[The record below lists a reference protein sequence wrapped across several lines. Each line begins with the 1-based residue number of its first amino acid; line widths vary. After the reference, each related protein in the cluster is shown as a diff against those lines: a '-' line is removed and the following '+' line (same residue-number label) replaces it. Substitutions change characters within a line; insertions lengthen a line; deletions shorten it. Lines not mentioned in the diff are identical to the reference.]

1 MTDQIKIN
9 VNGSEINSE
18 PDQLIIEACED
29 SGIHIPRFCWH
40 KRMDPVGMCRMCL
53 VEIETPRGKALVPSC
68 TTKVSEDLVVDT
80 ESDVVK
86 KAQEGVLEFLLI
98 NHPLDCPVCDKAGEC
113 PLQDQTMAYGP
124 GESRFVEDKRHFEK
138 PIPIS
143 EIILLDRERCI
154 LCARCTRFSDEISGD
169 PLIEFIQRGNK
180 TQVNTFPDEPFRS
193 YFSGNTVQIC
203 PVGALTSSSYR
214 FKARPWD
221 LKKVSSTSNC
231 SSVGCSVELNVSQ
244 NKMLRI
250 LGEDNEYTNQG
261 WLSDKGRYNFEYLH
275 SEKRIQSPLL
285 VDNPSKELS
294 VNESM
299 EIIGDQILTDIDTNI
314 SFIVGHNST
323 NEEYFALN
331 SFINSLNENKK
342 ETSIQDLNVYISD
355 DYLHEGYFD
364 DSYSLGQIKDLDSA
378 DTIILWSQDIKDNL
392 PTLYLRIKQAVKN
405 GKKLIIFGH
414 TNTAMKNLS
423 EEYFGEEVVSKNF
436 EFNIEISDIPNLSR
450 LINGKEVLAIVGKSS
465 PIQNM
470 EPVSK
475 LINHLNENSNLKI
488 LNCFAKGNTF
498 GAFQN
503 FDLVKGM
510 NDFVDEFDSS
520 RRNLIFIIGS
530 NPVNNSVYSQKIKN
544 HLISADYVVAL
555 DLFKNETTELA
566 DIILPTTSFTEK
578 EGTFTNLEMRTLMQ
592 NKILPAPGS
601 SLNEWEYWA
610 MLLGKVGLEQSYD
623 SEIQLNSLLCEGY
636 TNKDNLPS
644 FDNLN
649 KPSNLDGIMNS
660 KPIKIE
666 TKNNRLENLEILF
679 VHRLYGDTSSQINS
693 PSISMLGSE
702 RFIEMNSATFYG
714 SYMLISNVVTLSQD
728 DNSIQVN
735 VNINDSLP
743 DNLLVIPINR
753 RGFQNLDPEKK
764 VELEVAR
771 SREQVSVSGA
781 DSCIN

>member
-9 VNGSEINSE
+9 VNGSEISSK

-231 SSVGCSVELNVSQ
+231 SSVGDSVELNVSQ

-250 LGEDNEYTNQG
+250 LGEDNEFTNQG

-275 SEKRIQSPLL
+275 SDKRIETPIL
-285 VDNPSKELS
+285 VKNSNKELTINETMELISNEILTSDNP
-294 VNESM
+294 
-299 EIIGDQILTDIDTNI
+299 NI

-323 NEEYFALN
+323 NEEYYALN
-331 SFINSLNENKK
+331 KFAENLNKVENEN
-342 ETSIQDLNVYISD
+342 TVSNVNFYLSD
-355 DYLHEGYFD
+355 DYLYNGFFND
-364 DSYSLGQIKDLDSA
+364 DYSLGEIKDLDSA
-378 DTIILWSQDIKDNL
+378 DTIILWAQDIKDNL
-392 PTLYLRIKQAVKN
+392 PTLYLRIKQAVRN
-405 GKKLIIFGH
+405 GKKLLIFGH
-414 TNTAMKNLS
+414 TNTAIKQLS
-423 EEYFGEEVVSKNF
+423 EEYYGENIVTNNF
-436 EFNIEISDIPNLSR
+436 EFNVEISDIPNLSKY
-450 LINGKEVLAIVGKSS
+450 IDGKDVLAIVGKAS
-465 PIQNM
+465 PLQNVN
-470 EPVSK
+470 PIFQLVK
-475 LINHLNENSNLKI
+475 HLDQNSNLKI
-488 LNCFAKGNTF
+488 LNCFSKGNTL
-498 GAFQN
+498 GALQN
-503 FDLVKGM
+503 LDIVKGL
-510 NDFVDEFDSS
+510 NEFITEFDSS
-520 RRNLIFIIGS
+520 KKNIVFTVGS
-530 NPVNNSVYSQKIKN
+530 NPVNNSIYSLKIKET
-544 HLISADYVVAL
+544 LIDADFVVSL
-555 DLFKNETTELA
+555 DLFKNETTELS
-566 DIILPTTSFTEK
+566 DIILPTTTFGEK

-592 NKILPAPGS
+592 NKILPTPGS
-601 SLNEWEYWA
+601 ALNEWEYWLILSNK
-610 MLLGKVGLEQSYD
+610 MKLFESYGT
-623 SEIQLNSLLCEGY
+623 EAELNSMLC
-636 TNKDNLPS
+636 KDYIDNDNIPS

-649 KPSNLDGIMNS
+649 KPSNLDGILNS
-660 KPIKIE
+660 KTINIE
-666 TKNNRLENLEILF
+666 VENVDSTNLEILF
-679 VHRLYGDTSSQINS
+679 VHRLYGDSSSQINS

-702 RFIEMNSATFYG
+702 RFIEMNSATYFG
-714 SYMLISNVVTLSQD
+714 SYMLNSDVVTLIQEN
-728 DNSIQVN
+728 NSIQVN
-735 VNINDSLP
+735 VNINENLP
-743 DNLLVIPINR
+743 DNLLVVPINR
-753 RGFQNLDPEKK
+753 RGFQDLNPEKK
-764 VELEVAR
+764 VELEAAKN
-771 SREQVSVSGA
+771 REQLSVT
-781 DSCIN
+781 

>member
-9 VNGSEINSE
+9 VNGSEISSK

-231 SSVGCSVELNVSQ
+231 SSVGDSVELNVSQ

-250 LGEDNEYTNQG
+250 LGEDNEFTNQG

-275 SEKRIQSPLL
+275 SDKRIETPLL
-285 VDNPSKELS
+285 VKNSNKELTINETMELISNEILTSDNP
-294 VNESM
+294 
-299 EIIGDQILTDIDTNI
+299 NI

-323 NEEYFALN
+323 NEEYYALN
-331 SFINSLNENKK
+331 KFAENLNKVENEN
-342 ETSIQDLNVYISD
+342 TVSNINFYLSD
-355 DYLHEGYFD
+355 DYLYNGFFND
-364 DSYSLGQIKDLDSA
+364 DYSLGEIKDLDSA
-378 DTIILWSQDIKDNL
+378 DTIILWAQDIKDNL
-392 PTLYLRIKQAVKN
+392 PTLYLRIKQAVRN
-405 GKKLIIFGH
+405 GKKLLIFGH
-414 TNTAMKNLS
+414 TNTAIKELS
-423 EEYFGEEVVSKNF
+423 EEYYGENIVTNNF
-436 EFNIEISDIPNLSR
+436 EFNVDLSDIPNLSKY
-450 LINGKEVLAIVGKSS
+450 IDGKDVLAIVGKAS
-465 PIQNM
+465 PLQNVN
-470 EPVSK
+470 PIFQLVK
-475 LINHLNENSNLKI
+475 HLDQNSNLKI
-488 LNCFAKGNTF
+488 LNCFSKGNTL
-498 GAFQN
+498 GALQN
-503 FDLVKGM
+503 LDIVKGL
-510 NDFVDEFDSS
+510 NEFVTEFDSS
-520 RRNLIFIIGS
+520 KKNIVFTVGS
-530 NPVNNSVYSQKIKN
+530 NPVNNSIYSHKIKEA
-544 HLISADYVVAL
+544 LIDSDFVVSL
-555 DLFKNETTELA
+555 DLFKNETTELS
-566 DIILPTTSFTEK
+566 DIILPTTTFGEK

-592 NKILPAPGS
+592 NKILPTPGS
-601 SLNEWEYWA
+601 ALNEWEYWLILSNK
-610 MLLGKVGLEQSYD
+610 MNLLESYGT
-623 SEIQLNSLLCEGY
+623 EAELNSMLC
-636 TNKDNLPS
+636 KDYIDNDNIPS

-649 KPSNLDGIMNS
+649 KPSNLDGILNS
-660 KPIKIE
+660 KTINIE
-666 TKNNRLENLEILF
+666 VKNVDSTNLEILF
-679 VHRLYGDTSSQINS
+679 VHRLYGDSSSQINS

-702 RFIEMNSATFYG
+702 RFIEMNSATYFG
-714 SYMLISNVVTLSQD
+714 SYMLNSDVVTLIQEN
-728 DNSIQVN
+728 NSIQVN
-735 VNINDSLP
+735 VNINENLP
-743 DNLLVIPINR
+743 DNLLVVPINR
-753 RGFQNLDPEKK
+753 RGFQDLNPEKK
-764 VELEVAR
+764 VELEAAK
-771 SREQVSVSGA
+771 SREQLSVT
-781 DSCIN
+781 

>member
-9 VNGSEINSE
+9 VNGSEISSK

-231 SSVGCSVELNVSQ
+231 SSVGDSVELNVSQ

-250 LGEDNEYTNQG
+250 LGEDNEFTNQG

-275 SEKRIQSPLL
+275 SDKRIETPLL
-285 VDNPSKELS
+285 VKNSNKELTINETMELISNEILTSDNP
-294 VNESM
+294 
-299 EIIGDQILTDIDTNI
+299 NI

-323 NEEYFALN
+323 NEEYYALN
-331 SFINSLNENKK
+331 KFAENLNKVENEN
-342 ETSIQDLNVYISD
+342 TVSNINFYLSD
-355 DYLHEGYFD
+355 DYLYNGFFND
-364 DSYSLGQIKDLDSA
+364 DYSLGEIKDLDSA
-378 DTIILWSQDIKDNL
+378 DTIILWAQDIKDNL
-392 PTLYLRIKQAVKN
+392 PTLYLRIKQAVRN
-405 GKKLIIFGH
+405 GKKLLIFGH
-414 TNTAMKNLS
+414 TNTAIKQLS
-423 EEYFGEEVVSKNF
+423 EEYYGENIVTNNF
-436 EFNIEISDIPNLSR
+436 EFNVEISDIPNLSKY
-450 LINGKEVLAIVGKSS
+450 IDGKDVLAIVGKAS
-465 PIQNM
+465 PLQNVN
-470 EPVSK
+470 PIFQLVK
-475 LINHLNENSNLKI
+475 HLDQNSNLKI
-488 LNCFAKGNTF
+488 LNCFSKGNTL
-498 GAFQN
+498 GALQN
-503 FDLVKGM
+503 LDIVKGL
-510 NDFVDEFDSS
+510 NEFVTEFESS
-520 RRNLIFIIGS
+520 KKNIIFTVGS
-530 NPVNNSVYSQKIKN
+530 NPVNNSIYSHKIKEA
-544 HLISADYVVAL
+544 LIDSDFVVSL
-555 DLFKNETTELA
+555 DLFKNETTELS
-566 DIILPTTSFTEK
+566 DIILPTTTFGEK

-592 NKILPAPGS
+592 NKILPTPGS
-601 SLNEWEYWA
+601 ALNEWEYWLILSNK
-610 MLLGKVGLEQSYD
+610 MNLLESYGT
-623 SEIQLNSLLCEGY
+623 EAELNSMLC
-636 TNKDNLPS
+636 KDYIDNGNIPS

-649 KPSNLDGIMNS
+649 KPSNLDGILNS
-660 KPIKIE
+660 KTINIE
-666 TKNNRLENLEILF
+666 VENIDSTNLEILF
-679 VHRLYGDTSSQINS
+679 VHRLYGDSSSQINS

-702 RFIEMNSATFYG
+702 RFIEMNSATYFG
-714 SYMLISNVVTLSQD
+714 SYMLNSDVVTLIQEN
-728 DNSIQVN
+728 NSIQVN
-735 VNINDSLP
+735 VNINENLP
-743 DNLLVIPINR
+743 DNLLVVPINR
-753 RGFQNLDPEKK
+753 RGFQDLNPEKK
-764 VELEVAR
+764 VELEAAK
-771 SREQVSVSGA
+771 SREQLSVT
-781 DSCIN
+781 

>member
-9 VNGSEINSE
+9 VNGSEISSK

-231 SSVGCSVELNVSQ
+231 SSVGDSVELNVSQ

-250 LGEDNEYTNQG
+250 LGEDNEFTNQG

-275 SEKRIQSPLL
+275 SDKRIETPLL
-285 VDNPSKELS
+285 VKNSNKELTINETMELISNEILTSDNP
-294 VNESM
+294 
-299 EIIGDQILTDIDTNI
+299 NI

-323 NEEYFALN
+323 NEEYYALN
-331 SFINSLNENKK
+331 KFAENLNKVENEN
-342 ETSIQDLNVYISD
+342 TVSNINFYLSD
-355 DYLHEGYFD
+355 DYLYNGFFND
-364 DSYSLGQIKDLDSA
+364 DYSLGEIKDLDSA
-378 DTIILWSQDIKDNL
+378 DTIILWAQDIKDNL
-392 PTLYLRIKQAVKN
+392 PTLYLRIKQAVRN
-405 GKKLIIFGH
+405 GKKLLIFGH
-414 TNTAMKNLS
+414 TNTAIKELS
-423 EEYFGEEVVSKNF
+423 EEYYGENIVTNNF
-436 EFNIEISDIPNLSR
+436 EFNVDLSDIPNLSKY
-450 LINGKEVLAIVGKSS
+450 IDGKDVLAIVGKAS
-465 PIQNM
+465 PLQNVN
-470 EPVSK
+470 PIFQLVK
-475 LINHLNENSNLKI
+475 HLDQNSNLKI
-488 LNCFAKGNTF
+488 LNCFSKGNTL
-498 GAFQN
+498 GALQN
-503 FDLVKGM
+503 LDIVKGL
-510 NDFVDEFDSS
+510 NEFVTEFDSS
-520 RRNLIFIIGS
+520 KKNIVFTVGS
-530 NPVNNSVYSQKIKN
+530 NPVNNSIYSHKIKEA
-544 HLISADYVVAL
+544 LIDSDFVVSL
-555 DLFKNETTELA
+555 DLFKNETTELS
-566 DIILPTTSFTEK
+566 DIILPTTTFGEK

-592 NKILPAPGS
+592 NKILPTPGS
-601 SLNEWEYWA
+601 ALNEWEYWLILSNK
-610 MLLGKVGLEQSYD
+610 MNLLESYGT
-623 SEIQLNSLLCEGY
+623 EAELNSMLC
-636 TNKDNLPS
+636 KDYIDNANIPS

-649 KPSNLDGIMNS
+649 KPSNLDGILNS
-660 KPIKIE
+660 KTINIE
-666 TKNNRLENLEILF
+666 VENIDSTNLEILF
-679 VHRLYGDTSSQINS
+679 VHRLYGDSSSQINS

-702 RFIEMNSATFYG
+702 RFIEMNSATYFG
-714 SYMLISNVVTLSQD
+714 SYMLNSDVVTLIQEN
-728 DNSIQVN
+728 NSIQVN
-735 VNINDSLP
+735 VNINENLP

-753 RGFQNLDPEKK
+753 RGFQDLNPEKK
-764 VELEVAR
+764 VELEAAK
-771 SREQVSVSGA
+771 SREQLSVT
-781 DSCIN
+781 

>member
-9 VNGSEINSE
+9 VNGSEISSK

-231 SSVGCSVELNVSQ
+231 SSVGDSVELNVSQ

-250 LGEDNEYTNQG
+250 LGEDNEFTNQG

-275 SEKRIQSPLL
+275 SDKRIETPLL
-285 VDNPSKELS
+285 VKNSNKELTINETMELISNEILTSDNP
-294 VNESM
+294 
-299 EIIGDQILTDIDTNI
+299 NI

-323 NEEYFALN
+323 NEEYYALN
-331 SFINSLNENKK
+331 KFAENLNKVENEN
-342 ETSIQDLNVYISD
+342 TVSNINFYLSD
-355 DYLHEGYFD
+355 DYLYNGFFND
-364 DSYSLGQIKDLDSA
+364 DYSLGEIKDLDSA
-378 DTIILWSQDIKDNL
+378 DTIILWAQDIKDNL
-392 PTLYLRIKQAVKN
+392 PTLYLRIKQAVRN
-405 GKKLIIFGH
+405 GKKLLIFGH
-414 TNTAMKNLS
+414 TNTAIKQLS
-423 EEYFGEEVVSKNF
+423 EEYYGENIVTNNF
-436 EFNIEISDIPNLSR
+436 EFNVEISDIPNLSKY
-450 LINGKEVLAIVGKSS
+450 IDGKDVLAIVGKAS
-465 PIQNM
+465 PLQNVN
-470 EPVSK
+470 PIFQLVK
-475 LINHLNENSNLKI
+475 HLDQNSNLKI
-488 LNCFAKGNTF
+488 LNCFSKGNTL
-498 GAFQN
+498 GALQN
-503 FDLVKGM
+503 LDIVKGL
-510 NDFVDEFDSS
+510 NEFVTEFDSS
-520 RRNLIFIIGS
+520 KKNIVFTVGS
-530 NPVNNSVYSQKIKN
+530 NPVNNSIYSHKIKEA
-544 HLISADYVVAL
+544 LIDSDFVVSL
-555 DLFKNETTELA
+555 DLFKNETTELS
-566 DIILPTTSFTEK
+566 DIILPTTTFGEK

-592 NKILPAPGS
+592 NKILPTPGS
-601 SLNEWEYWA
+601 ALNEWEYWLILSNK
-610 MLLGKVGLEQSYD
+610 MNLLESYGT
-623 SEIQLNSLLCEGY
+623 EAELNSMLC
-636 TNKDNLPS
+636 KDYIDNGNIPS

-649 KPSNLDGIMNS
+649 KPSNLDGILNS
-660 KPIKIE
+660 KTINIE
-666 TKNNRLENLEILF
+666 VENIDSTNLEILF
-679 VHRLYGDTSSQINS
+679 VHRLYGDSSSQINS

-702 RFIEMNSATFYG
+702 RFIEMNSATYFG
-714 SYMLISNVVTLSQD
+714 SYMLNSDVVTLIQD
-728 DNSIQVN
+728 NNSIQVN
-735 VNINDSLP
+735 VNINENLP
-743 DNLLVIPINR
+743 DNLLVVPINR
-753 RGFQNLDPEKK
+753 RGFQDLNPEKK
-764 VELEVAR
+764 VELEAAK
-771 SREQVSVSGA
+771 SREQLSVT
-781 DSCIN
+781 

>member
-9 VNGSEINSE
+9 VNGSEISSK

-53 VEIETPRGKALVPSC
+53 VEVETPRGKALVPSC

-231 SSVGCSVELNVSQ
+231 SSVGDSVELNVSQ

-250 LGEDNEYTNQG
+250 LGEDNEFTNQG

-275 SEKRIQSPLL
+275 SDKRIETPIL
-285 VDNPSKELS
+285 VKNSNKELTINETMELISNEILTSDNP
-294 VNESM
+294 
-299 EIIGDQILTDIDTNI
+299 NI

-323 NEEYFALN
+323 NEEYYALN
-331 SFINSLNENKK
+331 KFAENLNKVENEN
-342 ETSIQDLNVYISD
+342 TVSNINFYLSD
-355 DYLHEGYFD
+355 DYLYNGFFND
-364 DSYSLGQIKDLDSA
+364 DYSLGEIKDLDSA
-378 DTIILWSQDIKDNL
+378 DTIILWAQDIKDNL
-392 PTLYLRIKQAVKN
+392 PTLYLRIKQAVRN
-405 GKKLIIFGH
+405 GKKLLIFGH
-414 TNTAMKNLS
+414 TNTAIKQLS
-423 EEYFGEEVVSKNF
+423 EEYYGENIVTNNF
-436 EFNIEISDIPNLSR
+436 EFNVEISDIPNLSKY
-450 LINGKEVLAIVGKSS
+450 IDGKDVLAIVGKAS
-465 PIQNM
+465 PLQNVN
-470 EPVSK
+470 PIFQLVK
-475 LINHLNENSNLKI
+475 HLDQNSNLKI
-488 LNCFAKGNTF
+488 LNCFSKGNTL
-498 GAFQN
+498 GALQN
-503 FDLVKGM
+503 LDIVKGL
-510 NDFVDEFDSS
+510 NEFVTEFESS
-520 RRNLIFIIGS
+520 KKNIVFTVGS
-530 NPVNNSVYSQKIKN
+530 NPVNNSIYSHKIKEA
-544 HLISADYVVAL
+544 LIDADFVVSL
-555 DLFKNETTELA
+555 DLFKNETTELS
-566 DIILPTTSFTEK
+566 DIILPTTTFGEK

-592 NKILPAPGS
+592 NKILPTPGS
-601 SLNEWEYWA
+601 ALNEWEYWLILSNK
-610 MLLGKVGLEQSYD
+610 MNLLESYGT
-623 SEIQLNSLLCEGY
+623 EAELNSMLC
-636 TNKDNLPS
+636 KDYIDNGNIPS

-649 KPSNLDGIMNS
+649 KPSNLDGILNS
-660 KPIKIE
+660 KTINIE
-666 TKNNRLENLEILF
+666 VENVDSTNLEILF
-679 VHRLYGDTSSQINS
+679 VHRLYGDSSSQINS

-702 RFIEMNSATFYG
+702 RFIEMNSATYFG
-714 SYMLISNVVTLSQD
+714 SYMLNSDVVTLIQEN
-728 DNSIQVN
+728 NSIQVN
-735 VNINDSLP
+735 VNINENLP
-743 DNLLVIPINR
+743 DNLLVVPINR
-753 RGFQNLDPEKK
+753 RGFQDLNPEKK
-764 VELEVAR
+764 VELEAAKN
-771 SREQVSVSGA
+771 REQLSVT
-781 DSCIN
+781 

>member
-9 VNGSEINSE
+9 VNGSEISSK

-231 SSVGCSVELNVSQ
+231 SSVGDSVELNVSQ

-250 LGEDNEYTNQG
+250 LGEDNEFTNQG

-275 SEKRIQSPLL
+275 SDKRIETPLL
-285 VDNPSKELS
+285 VKNSDKELTINETMELISNEILTSDNP
-294 VNESM
+294 
-299 EIIGDQILTDIDTNI
+299 NI

-323 NEEYFALN
+323 NEEYYALN
-331 SFINSLNENKK
+331 KFAENLNKVENEN
-342 ETSIQDLNVYISD
+342 TVSNINFYLSD
-355 DYLHEGYFD
+355 DYLYNGFFND
-364 DSYSLGQIKDLDSA
+364 DYSLGEIKDLDSA
-378 DTIILWSQDIKDNL
+378 DTIILWAQDIKDNL
-392 PTLYLRIKQAVKN
+392 PTLYLRIKQAVRN
-405 GKKLIIFGH
+405 GKKLLIFGH
-414 TNTAMKNLS
+414 TNTAIKELS
-423 EEYFGEEVVSKNF
+423 EEYYGENIVTNNF
-436 EFNIEISDIPNLSR
+436 EFNVDLSDIPNLSKY
-450 LINGKEVLAIVGKSS
+450 IDGKDVLAIVGKAS
-465 PIQNM
+465 PLQNVN
-470 EPVSK
+470 PIFQLVK
-475 LINHLNENSNLKI
+475 HLDQNSNLKI
-488 LNCFAKGNTF
+488 LNCFSKGNTF
-498 GAFQN
+498 GALQN
-503 FDLVKGM
+503 LDIVKGL
-510 NDFVDEFDSS
+510 NEFVTEFDSS
-520 RRNLIFIIGS
+520 KKNIVFTVGS
-530 NPVNNSVYSQKIKN
+530 NPVNNSIYSHKIKEA
-544 HLISADYVVAL
+544 LIDSDFVVSL
-555 DLFKNETTELA
+555 DLFKNETTELS
-566 DIILPTTSFTEK
+566 DIILPTTTFGEK

-592 NKILPAPGS
+592 NKILPTPGS
-601 SLNEWEYWA
+601 ALNEWEYWLILSNK
-610 MLLGKVGLEQSYD
+610 MNLLESYGT
-623 SEIQLNSLLCEGY
+623 EAELNSMLC
-636 TNKDNLPS
+636 KDYIDNGNIPS

-649 KPSNLDGIMNS
+649 KPSNLDGILNS
-660 KPIKIE
+660 KTINIE
-666 TKNNRLENLEILF
+666 VKNVDSTNLEILF
-679 VHRLYGDTSSQINS
+679 VHRLYGDSSSQINS

-702 RFIEMNSATFYG
+702 RFIEMNSATYFG
-714 SYMLISNVVTLSQD
+714 SYMLNSDVVTLIQD
-728 DNSIQVN
+728 NNSIQVN
-735 VNINDSLP
+735 VNINENLP
-743 DNLLVIPINR
+743 DNLLVVPINR
-753 RGFQNLDPEKK
+753 RGFQDLNPEKK
-764 VELEVAR
+764 VELEAAK
-771 SREQVSVSGA
+771 SREQLSVT
-781 DSCIN
+781 

>member
-9 VNGSEINSE
+9 VNGSEIISE

-331 SFINSLNENKK
+331 SFINSLNKNKK

-364 DSYSLGQIKDLDSA
+364 DSFSLGQIKDLDSA

-503 FDLVKGM
+503 FDLVKGI

-520 RRNLIFIIGS
+520 RSNLIFTVGS

-764 VELEVAR
+764 VELDVAR
-771 SREQVSVSGA
+771 SREQLSVS
-781 DSCIN
+781 

>member
-1 MTDQIKIN
+1 MSENIKIN
-9 VNGSEINSE
+9 VNGNQIESTPNK
-18 PDQLIIEACED
+18 LLIEACED

-40 KRMDPVGMCRMCL
+40 KRLDPVGMCRMCL
-53 VEIETPRGKALVPSC
+53 VEIETPRGKMLVPSC
-68 TTKVSEDLVVDT
+68 TTEVTDEMVVDT
-80 ESDVVK
+80 ESEVVK

-98 NHPLDCPVCDKAGEC
+98 NHPLDCPICDKAGEC

-124 GESRFVEDKRHFEK
+124 GESRFVEEKRHFEK
-138 PIPIS
+138 PISIS

-275 SEKRIQSPLL
+275 SEKRIHSPLL

-520 RRNLIFIIGS
+520 RKNLIFTIGS
-530 NPVNNSVYSQKIKN
+530 NPVNNSIYSQKIKS

-771 SREQVSVSGA
+771 SREQLSVS
-781 DSCIN
+781 

>member
-9 VNGSEINSE
+9 VNGSEISSK

-53 VEIETPRGKALVPSC
+53 VEVETPRGKALVPSC

-231 SSVGCSVELNVSQ
+231 SSVGDSVELNVSQ

-250 LGEDNEYTNQG
+250 LGEDNEFTNQG

-275 SEKRIQSPLL
+275 SDKRIETPLL
-285 VDNPSKELS
+285 VKNSNKELTINETIELISNEILTSDNP
-294 VNESM
+294 
-299 EIIGDQILTDIDTNI
+299 NI

-323 NEEYFALN
+323 NEEYYALN
-331 SFINSLNENKK
+331 QFAGNLGKVENEN
-342 ETSIQDLNVYISD
+342 TPSNINFYLSD
-355 DYLHEGYFD
+355 DYLYNGFFND
-364 DSYSLGQIKDLDSA
+364 DYSLGEIKDLDSA
-378 DTIILWSQDIKDNL
+378 DTIILWAQDIKDNL
-392 PTLYLRIKQAVKN
+392 PTLYLRIKQAVRN
-405 GKKLIIFGH
+405 GKKLLIFGH
-414 TNTAMKNLS
+414 TNTAIKQLS
-423 EEYFGEEVVSKNF
+423 EEYYGENIVTNNF
-436 EFNIEISDIPNLSR
+436 EFNVDLLDIPNLSNY
-450 LINGKEVLAIVGKSS
+450 IDGKNVLAIVGKAS
-465 PIQNM
+465 PLQNVN
-470 EPVSK
+470 PIFQLVK
-475 LINHLNENSNLKI
+475 HLDQNSNLKI
-488 LNCFAKGNTF
+488 INCFSKGNTL
-498 GAFQN
+498 GALQN
-503 FDLVKGM
+503 LDIVKGL
-510 NDFVDEFDSS
+510 NEFITEFDSS
-520 RRNLIFIIGS
+520 KKNIVFTVGS
-530 NPVNNSVYSQKIKN
+530 NPVNNSIYSHKIKEA
-544 HLISADYVVAL
+544 LIDSDFVVSL
-555 DLFKNETTELA
+555 DLFKNETTELS
-566 DIILPTTSFTEK
+566 DIILPTTTFGEK

-592 NKILPAPGS
+592 NKILPTPGS
-601 SLNEWEYWA
+601 ALNEWEYWLILSNK
-610 MLLGKVGLEQSYD
+610 MNLLESYGT
-623 SEIQLNSLLCEGY
+623 EAELNSMLC
-636 TNKDNLPS
+636 KDYIDNGNIPS

-649 KPSNLDGIMNS
+649 KPSNLDGILNS
-660 KPIKIE
+660 KTINIE
-666 TKNNRLENLEILF
+666 VKNVDSTNLEILF
-679 VHRLYGDTSSQINS
+679 VHRLYGDSSSQINS

-702 RFIEMNSATFYG
+702 RFIEMNSATYFG
-714 SYMLISNVVTLSQD
+714 SYMLNSDVVTLIQEN
-728 DNSIQVN
+728 NSIQVN
-735 VNINDSLP
+735 VNINENLP
-743 DNLLVIPINR
+743 DNLLVVPINR
-753 RGFQNLDPEKK
+753 RGFQDLNPEKK
-764 VELEVAR
+764 VELEAAKN
-771 SREQVSVSGA
+771 REQLSVT
-781 DSCIN
+781 

>member
-9 VNGSEINSE
+9 VNGSEIISE

-520 RRNLIFIIGS
+520 RKNLIFTIGS
-530 NPVNNSVYSQKIKN
+530 NPVNNSIYSQKIKS

-771 SREQVSVSGA
+771 SREQLSVS
-781 DSCIN
+781 

>member
-9 VNGSEINSE
+9 VNGSEISSK

-231 SSVGCSVELNVSQ
+231 SSVGDSVELNVSQ

-250 LGEDNEYTNQG
+250 LGEDNEFTNQG

-275 SEKRIQSPLL
+275 SDKRIEAPLL
-285 VDNPSKELS
+285 VKNSNKELTINETMELISNEILTSDNP
-294 VNESM
+294 
-299 EIIGDQILTDIDTNI
+299 NI

-323 NEEYFALN
+323 NEEYYALN
-331 SFINSLNENKK
+331 KFAENLNKVENEN
-342 ETSIQDLNVYISD
+342 TVSNINFYLSD
-355 DYLHEGYFD
+355 DYLYNGFFND
-364 DSYSLGQIKDLDSA
+364 DYSLGEIKDLDSA
-378 DTIILWSQDIKDNL
+378 DTIILWAQDIKDNL
-392 PTLYLRIKQAVKN
+392 PTLYLRIKQAVRN
-405 GKKLIIFGH
+405 GKKLLIFGH
-414 TNTAMKNLS
+414 TNTAIKQLS
-423 EEYFGEEVVSKNF
+423 EEYYGENIVTNNF
-436 EFNIEISDIPNLSR
+436 EFNVEISDIPNLSKY
-450 LINGKEVLAIVGKSS
+450 IDGKDVLAIVGKAS
-465 PIQNM
+465 PLQNVN
-470 EPVSK
+470 PIFQLVK
-475 LINHLNENSNLKI
+475 HLDQNSNLKI
-488 LNCFAKGNTF
+488 LNCFSKGNTL
-498 GAFQN
+498 GALQN
-503 FDLVKGM
+503 LDIVKGL
-510 NDFVDEFDSS
+510 NEFITEFDSS
-520 RRNLIFIIGS
+520 KKNIVFTVGS
-530 NPVNNSVYSQKIKN
+530 NPVNNSIYSLKIKET
-544 HLISADYVVAL
+544 LIDADFVVSL
-555 DLFKNETTELA
+555 DLFKNETTELS
-566 DIILPTTSFTEK
+566 DIILPTTTFGEK

-592 NKILPAPGS
+592 NKILPTPGS
-601 SLNEWEYWA
+601 ALNEWEYWLILSNK
-610 MLLGKVGLEQSYD
+610 MNLLESYGT
-623 SEIQLNSLLCEGY
+623 EAELNSMLC
-636 TNKDNLPS
+636 KDYIDNGNIPS

-649 KPSNLDGIMNS
+649 KPSNLDGILNS
-660 KPIKIE
+660 KTINIE
-666 TKNNRLENLEILF
+666 VENVSSTNLEILF
-679 VHRLYGDTSSQINS
+679 VHRLYGDSSSQINS

-702 RFIEMNSATFYG
+702 RFIEMNSATYFG
-714 SYMLISNVVTLSQD
+714 SYMLNSDVVTLIQEN
-728 DNSIQVN
+728 NSIQVN
-735 VNINDSLP
+735 VNINENLP

-753 RGFQNLDPEKK
+753 RGFQDLNPEKK
-764 VELEVAR
+764 VELEAAK
-771 SREQVSVSGA
+771 SREQLSVT
-781 DSCIN
+781 

>member
-9 VNGSEINSE
+9 VNGSEISSK

-231 SSVGCSVELNVSQ
+231 SSVGDSVELNVSQ

-250 LGEDNEYTNQG
+250 LGEDNEFTNQG

-275 SEKRIQSPLL
+275 SDKRIETPLL
-285 VDNPSKELS
+285 VKNSNKELTINETMELISNEILTSDNP
-294 VNESM
+294 
-299 EIIGDQILTDIDTNI
+299 NI

-323 NEEYFALN
+323 NEEYYALN
-331 SFINSLNENKK
+331 KFAENLNKVENEN
-342 ETSIQDLNVYISD
+342 TVSNINFYLSD
-355 DYLHEGYFD
+355 DYLYNGFFND
-364 DSYSLGQIKDLDSA
+364 DYSLGEIKDLDSA
-378 DTIILWSQDIKDNL
+378 DTIILWAQDIKDNL
-392 PTLYLRIKQAVKN
+392 PTLYLRIKQAVRN
-405 GKKLIIFGH
+405 GKKLLIFGH
-414 TNTAMKNLS
+414 TNTAIKQLS
-423 EEYFGEEVVSKNF
+423 EEYYGENIVTNNF
-436 EFNIEISDIPNLSR
+436 EFNVDLSDIPNLSKY
-450 LINGKEVLAIVGKSS
+450 IDGKDVLAIVGKAS
-465 PIQNM
+465 PLQNVN
-470 EPVSK
+470 PIFQLVK
-475 LINHLNENSNLKI
+475 HLDQNSNLKI
-488 LNCFAKGNTF
+488 LNCFSKGNTL
-498 GAFQN
+498 GALQN
-503 FDLVKGM
+503 LDMVKGL
-510 NDFVDEFDSS
+510 NEFITEFDSS
-520 RRNLIFIIGS
+520 KKNIVFTVGS
-530 NPVNNSVYSQKIKN
+530 NPVNNSIYSLKIKET
-544 HLISADYVVAL
+544 LIDADFVVSL
-555 DLFKNETTELA
+555 DLFKNETTELS
-566 DIILPTTSFTEK
+566 DIILPTTTFGEK

-592 NKILPAPGS
+592 NKILPTPGS
-601 SLNEWEYWA
+601 ALNEWEYWLILSNK
-610 MLLGKVGLEQSYD
+610 MNLLESYGT
-623 SEIQLNSLLCEGY
+623 EAELNSMLC
-636 TNKDNLPS
+636 KDYIDNGNIPS

-649 KPSNLDGIMNS
+649 KPSNLDGILNS
-660 KPIKIE
+660 KTINIE
-666 TKNNRLENLEILF
+666 IENVDSTNLEILF
-679 VHRLYGDTSSQINS
+679 VHRLYGDSSSQINS

-702 RFIEMNSATFYG
+702 RFIEMNSATYFG
-714 SYMLISNVVTLSQD
+714 SYMLNSDVVTLIQEN
-728 DNSIQVN
+728 NSIQVN
-735 VNINDSLP
+735 VNINENLP
-743 DNLLVIPINR
+743 DNLLVVPINR
-753 RGFQNLDPEKK
+753 RGFQDINPEKK
-764 VELEVAR
+764 VELEAAKN
-771 SREQVSVSGA
+771 REQLSVT
-781 DSCIN
+781 

>member
-9 VNGSEINSE
+9 VNGSEISSK

-231 SSVGCSVELNVSQ
+231 SSVGDSVELNVSQ

-250 LGEDNEYTNQG
+250 LGEDNEFTNQG

-275 SEKRIQSPLL
+275 SDKRIETPLL
-285 VDNPSKELS
+285 VKNSNKELTINETMELISNEILTSDNP
-294 VNESM
+294 
-299 EIIGDQILTDIDTNI
+299 NI

-323 NEEYFALN
+323 NEEYYALN
-331 SFINSLNENKK
+331 KFAENLNKVENEN
-342 ETSIQDLNVYISD
+342 TVSNINFYLSD
-355 DYLHEGYFD
+355 DYLYNGFFND
-364 DSYSLGQIKDLDSA
+364 DYSLGEIKDLDSA
-378 DTIILWSQDIKDNL
+378 DTIILWAQDIKDNL
-392 PTLYLRIKQAVKN
+392 PTLYLRIKQAVRN
-405 GKKLIIFGH
+405 GKKLLIFGH
-414 TNTAMKNLS
+414 TNTAIKQLS
-423 EEYFGEEVVSKNF
+423 EEYYGENIVTNNF
-436 EFNIEISDIPNLSR
+436 EFNVEISDIPNLSKY
-450 LINGKEVLAIVGKSS
+450 IDGKDVLAIVGKAS
-465 PIQNM
+465 PLQNVN
-470 EPVSK
+470 PIFQLVK
-475 LINHLNENSNLKI
+475 HLDQNSNLKI
-488 LNCFAKGNTF
+488 LNCFSKGNTL
-498 GAFQN
+498 GALQN
-503 FDLVKGM
+503 LDIVKGL
-510 NDFVDEFDSS
+510 NEFVTEFDSS
-520 RRNLIFIIGS
+520 KKNIVFTVGS
-530 NPVNNSVYSQKIKN
+530 NPVNNSIYSHKIKET
-544 HLISADYVVAL
+544 LIDADFVVSL
-555 DLFKNETTELA
+555 DLFKNETTELS
-566 DIILPTTSFTEK
+566 DIILPTTTFGEK

-592 NKILPAPGS
+592 NKILPTPGS
-601 SLNEWEYWA
+601 ALNEWEYWLILSNK
-610 MLLGKVGLEQSYD
+610 MNLLESYGT
-623 SEIQLNSLLCEGY
+623 EAELNSMLC
-636 TNKDNLPS
+636 KDYIDNDNIPS

-649 KPSNLDGIMNS
+649 KPSNLDGILNS
-660 KPIKIE
+660 KTINIE
-666 TKNNRLENLEILF
+666 VENVDSTNLEILF
-679 VHRLYGDTSSQINS
+679 VHRLYGDSSSQINS

-702 RFIEMNSATFYG
+702 RFIEMNSATYFG
-714 SYMLISNVVTLSQD
+714 SYMLNSDVVTLIQEN
-728 DNSIQVN
+728 NSIQVN
-735 VNINDSLP
+735 VNINENLP
-743 DNLLVIPINR
+743 DNLLVVPINR
-753 RGFQNLDPEKK
+753 RGFQDLNPEKK
-764 VELEVAR
+764 VELEAAK
-771 SREQVSVSGA
+771 SREQLSVT
-781 DSCIN
+781 

>member
-9 VNGSEINSE
+9 VNGSEIISE

-275 SEKRIQSPLL
+275 SEKRIQSPLF

-498 GAFQN
+498 GALQN
-503 FDLVKGM
+503 LDLVKGI

-520 RRNLIFIIGS
+520 RKNLIFTIGS
-530 NPVNNSVYSQKIKN
+530 NPVNNSIYSQKIKS

-771 SREQVSVSGA
+771 SREQLSVS
-781 DSCIN
+781 

>member
-9 VNGSEINSE
+9 VNGSEIISE

-331 SFINSLNENKK
+331 SFINSLKENKK

-503 FDLVKGM
+503 LDLVKGI

-520 RRNLIFIIGS
+520 RKNLIFTIGS
-530 NPVNNSVYSQKIKN
+530 NPVNNSIYSQKIKS

-714 SYMLISNVVTLSQD
+714 SYMLTSNVVTLSQD

-771 SREQVSVSGA
+771 SREQLSVS
-781 DSCIN
+781 

>member
-1 MTDQIKIN
+1 MTDRIKIN
-9 VNGSEINSE
+9 VNGSEISSK

-124 GESRFVEDKRHFEK
+124 GESRFVENKRHFEK

-231 SSVGCSVELNVSQ
+231 SSVGDSVELNISQ

-250 LGEDNEYTNQG
+250 LGEDNEFTNQG
-261 WLSDKGRYNFEYLH
+261 WLSDKGRYNFEYIH
-275 SEKRIQSPLL
+275 SDKRIETPLL
-285 VDNPSKELS
+285 VKNSNKELTINETMELISNEILTSDNP
-294 VNESM
+294 
-299 EIIGDQILTDIDTNI
+299 NI

-323 NEEYFALN
+323 NEEYYALN
-331 SFINSLNENKK
+331 KFAENLNKVDNEN
-342 ETSIQDLNVYISD
+342 TVSNINFYLSD
-355 DYLHEGYFD
+355 DYLYNGFFND
-364 DSYSLGQIKDLDSA
+364 DYSLGEIKDLDSA

-392 PTLYLRIKQAVKN
+392 PTLYLRIKQAVRN
-405 GKKLIIFGH
+405 GKKLLIFGH
-414 TNTAMKNLS
+414 TNTAIKQLS
-423 EEYFGEEVVSKNF
+423 EEYYGENIVTNNF
-436 EFNIEISDIPNLSR
+436 EFNVEISDIPNLSKY
-450 LINGKEVLAIVGKSS
+450 IDGKDVLAIVGKAS
-465 PIQNM
+465 PLQNVN
-470 EPVSK
+470 PIFQLVK
-475 LINHLNENSNLKI
+475 HLDQNSNLKI
-488 LNCFAKGNTF
+488 LNCFSKGNTL
-498 GAFQN
+498 GALQN
-503 FDLVKGM
+503 LDIVKGL
-510 NDFVDEFDSS
+510 NEFITEFDSS
-520 RRNLIFIIGS
+520 KKNIVFTVGS
-530 NPVNNSVYSQKIKN
+530 NPVNNSIYSLKIKET
-544 HLISADYVVAL
+544 LIDADFVVSL
-555 DLFKNETTELA
+555 DLFKNETTELS
-566 DIILPTTSFTEK
+566 DIILPTTTFGEK

-592 NKILPAPGS
+592 NKILPTPGS
-601 SLNEWEYWA
+601 ALNEWEYWLILSNK
-610 MLLGKVGLEQSYD
+610 MKLFESYGT
-623 SEIQLNSLLCEGY
+623 EAELNSMLC
-636 TNKDNLPS
+636 KDYIDNDSIPS

-649 KPSNLDGIMNS
+649 KPSNLDGILNS
-660 KPIKIE
+660 KTINIE
-666 TKNNRLENLEILF
+666 VENVDSTNLEILF
-679 VHRLYGDTSSQINS
+679 VHRLYGDSSSQINS

-702 RFIEMNSATFYG
+702 RFIEMNSATYFG
-714 SYMLISNVVTLSQD
+714 SYMLNSDVVTLIQD
-728 DNSIQVN
+728 NNSIQVN
-735 VNINDSLP
+735 VNINENLP
-743 DNLLVIPINR
+743 DNLIVVPINR
-753 RGFQNLDPEKK
+753 RGFQDLNPEKK
-764 VELEVAR
+764 VELEAAK
-771 SREQVSVSGA
+771 SREQLSVT
-781 DSCIN
+781 

>member
-9 VNGSEINSE
+9 VNGSEIISE

-423 EEYFGEEVVSKNF
+423 EEYFGDEVVSKNF

-503 FDLVKGM
+503 LDLVKGI

-520 RRNLIFIIGS
+520 RKNLIFTIGS
-530 NPVNNSVYSQKIKN
+530 NPVNNSIYSQKIKS

-771 SREQVSVSGA
+771 SREQLSVS
-781 DSCIN
+781 

>member
-9 VNGSEINSE
+9 VNGSEISSK

-231 SSVGCSVELNVSQ
+231 SSVGDSVELNVSQ

-250 LGEDNEYTNQG
+250 LGEDNEFTNQG

-275 SEKRIQSPLL
+275 SDKRIETPLL
-285 VDNPSKELS
+285 VKNSNKELTINETMELISNEILTSDNP
-294 VNESM
+294 
-299 EIIGDQILTDIDTNI
+299 NI

-323 NEEYFALN
+323 NEEYYALN
-331 SFINSLNENKK
+331 KFAENLNKVENEN
-342 ETSIQDLNVYISD
+342 TVSNINFYLSD
-355 DYLHEGYFD
+355 DYLYNGFFND
-364 DSYSLGQIKDLDSA
+364 DYSLGEIKDLDSA
-378 DTIILWSQDIKDNL
+378 DTIILWAQDIKDNL
-392 PTLYLRIKQAVKN
+392 PTLYLRIKQAVRN
-405 GKKLIIFGH
+405 GKKLLIFGH
-414 TNTAMKNLS
+414 TNTAIKQLS
-423 EEYFGEEVVSKNF
+423 EEYYGENIVTNNF
-436 EFNIEISDIPNLSR
+436 EFNVEISDIPNLSKY
-450 LINGKEVLAIVGKSS
+450 IDGKDVLAIVGKAS
-465 PIQNM
+465 PLQNVN
-470 EPVSK
+470 PIFQLVK
-475 LINHLNENSNLKI
+475 HLDQNSNLKI
-488 LNCFAKGNTF
+488 LNCFSKGNTL
-498 GAFQN
+498 GALQN
-503 FDLVKGM
+503 LDIVKGL
-510 NDFVDEFDSS
+510 NEFITEFDSS
-520 RRNLIFIIGS
+520 KKNIVFTVGS
-530 NPVNNSVYSQKIKN
+530 NPVNNSIYSHKIKEA
-544 HLISADYVVAL
+544 LIDSDFVVSL
-555 DLFKNETTELA
+555 DLFKNETTELS
-566 DIILPTTSFTEK
+566 DIILPTTTFGEK

-592 NKILPAPGS
+592 NKILPTPGS
-601 SLNEWEYWA
+601 ALNEWEYWLILSNK
-610 MLLGKVGLEQSYD
+610 MNLLESYGT
-623 SEIQLNSLLCEGY
+623 EAELNSMLC
-636 TNKDNLPS
+636 KDYIDNGNIPS

-649 KPSNLDGIMNS
+649 KPSNLDGILNS
-660 KPIKIE
+660 KTINIE
-666 TKNNRLENLEILF
+666 VKNVDSTNLEILF
-679 VHRLYGDTSSQINS
+679 VHRLYGDSSSQINS

-702 RFIEMNSATFYG
+702 RFIEMNSATYFG
-714 SYMLISNVVTLSQD
+714 SYMLNSDVVTLIQD
-728 DNSIQVN
+728 NNSIQVN
-735 VNINDSLP
+735 VNINENLP
-743 DNLLVIPINR
+743 DNLLVVPINR
-753 RGFQNLDPEKK
+753 RGFQDLNPEKK
-764 VELEVAR
+764 VELEAAK
-771 SREQVSVSGA
+771 SREQLSVT
-781 DSCIN
+781 